1 MHRLSR
7 IKNPPFSRISE
18 HSRRRGAHRNLQA
31 AVTHAIAGI
40 SNGTKGAY
48 IMTMTQT
55 TIVYDTHAA
64 VRRLTKTGMPEP
76 QAEAVVREQS
86 LLLEHNLATK
96 ADIEALRQETKADIE
111 ALRQE
116 TKADIELVRADIEAL
131 RQETKAGIEA
141 LRQETKAGIEALRQE
156 TKADI
161 ALVKAG
167 IEALRQETKA
177 DIEALRQETKA
188 DIEALRQETKAGIA
202 AVQANVEKLSLKTT
216 AEIESLRQETKAD
229 IATAKNGII
238 MWVVGLN
245 MAMVGLVIAAVKL
258 L

>member
-1 MHRLSR
+1 MLRSTLPLMSG
-7 IKNPPFSRISE
+7 
-18 HSRRRGAHRNLQA
+18 RRGARTCEGDAGIA
-31 AVTHAIAGI
+31 AGGFEFLHELGAVVKCAIAGV
-40 SNGTKGAY
+40 SNATQGAY
-48 IMTMTQT
+48 TMTMMQT

-64 VRRLTKTGMPEP
+64 VLRLTETGMPEP
-76 QAEAVVREQS
+76 QAVAVVREQS

-96 ADIEALRQETKADIE
+96 ADIELVKADIEALRQETKAGIEALRQETKAGIELVKADIE

-116 TKADIELVRADIEAL
+116 TKADIELVKADIEAL

-161 ALVKAG
+161 A
-167 IEALRQETKA
+167 
-177 DIEALRQETKA
+177 
-188 DIEALRQETKAGIA
+188 
-202 AVQANVEKLSLKTT
+202 
-216 AEIESLRQETKAD
+216 
-229 IATAKNGII
+229 TAKNGII

-245 MAMVGLVIAAVKL
+245 TAMVGLIIAAAKL

>member
-1 MHRLSR
+1 MLRSTLPLMSG
-7 IKNPPFSRISE
+7 
-18 HSRRRGAHRNLQA
+18 RRGARTCEGDAGVA
-31 AVTHAIAGI
+31 AGGFEFLHELGAVVKRAIAGV
-40 SNGTKGAY
+40 SNATQGAY
-48 IMTMTQT
+48 IMTMMQT

-64 VRRLTKTGMPEP
+64 VLRLTETGMPEP
-76 QAEAVVREQS
+76 QAVAVVREQS

-96 ADIEALRQETKADIE
+96 ADIEALRQETKAGIE

-116 TKADIELVRADIEAL
+116 TKAGIEAL

-161 ALVKAG
+161 ALVKAD
-167 IEALRQETKA
+167 IEVLRQETKA
-177 DIEALRQETKA
+177 
-188 DIEALRQETKAGIA
+188 
-202 AVQANVEKLSLKTT
+202 N
-216 AEIESLRQETKAD
+216 

>member
-1 MHRLSR
+1 MAKAMPKPVGKTGRGGSHARTDW
-7 IKNPPFSRISE
+7 
-18 HSRRRGAHRNLQA
+18 HTRRRRSHRNLHA
-31 AVTHAIAGI
+31 AVTCAVAGI
-40 SNGTKGAY
+40 SNATQGAY
-48 IMTMTQT
+48 TMAMMQT

-64 VRRLTKTGMPEP
+64 VQRLTETGMPEP

-96 ADIEALRQETKADIE
+96 ADIELVKADIE

-116 TKADIELVRADIEAL
+116 TKAGIEAL

-161 ALVKAG
+161 ALVKA
-167 IEALRQETKA
+167 

-188 DIEALRQETKAGIA
+188 GIEALRQETKAGIA
-202 AVQANVEKLSLKTT
+202 AVQANVEKLGLKT
-216 AEIESLRQETKAD
+216 AAD
-229 IATAKNGII
+229 IATVHAKIEAAKNGII
-238 MWVVGLN
+238 LWVVGLN
-245 MAMVGLVIAAVKL
+245 VAMVGLMIAAARL